1 MSLQGYYLLI
11 SIYGWYNWAKGKRD
25 SESNKLPVTR
35 ISKRM
40 VVILLIIFI
49 ILWISIAFL
58 LIHLTNSDVP
68 WGDAFTTAASI
79 VATWMLARKILEHWI
94 IWVVVDSVS
103 AGLYLYKN
111 MYPTVLLYFI
121 FTVIAVVGY
130 YKWKKDMQ

>member
-11 SIYGWYNWAKGKRD
+11 SIYGWFNWAKGKGD
-25 SESNKLPVTR
+25 SASYKLPVTR
-35 ISKRM
+35 VSLRM

-68 WGDAFTTAASI
+68 WGDAFTTAGSI

-103 AGLYLYKN
+103 AGLYLFKD

-130 YKWKKDMQ
+130 YKWKKDVQ

>member
-1 MSLQGYYLLI
+1 MSLQVYYLLI
-11 SIYGWYNWAKGKRD
+11 SIYGWLNWSKGKRN
-25 SESNKLPVTR
+25 SGSNKLPVTR
-35 ISKRM
+35 VSLRM

-79 VATWMLARKILEHWI
+79 IATWMLARKILEHWI

>member
-1 MSLQGYYLLI
+1 MSLQVYYLLI
-11 SIYGWYNWAKGKRD
+11 SIYGWLNWSKGKRN
-25 SESNKLPVTR
+25 SGSNKLPVTR
-35 ISKRM
+35 VSLRM

-79 VATWMLARKILEHWI
+79 IATWMLARKILEHWI

-130 YKWKKDMQ
+130 YKWKKDLQ